1 MASFW
6 RVRIFG
12 RKNFRLR
19 WTKEP
24 YRGVILTVHGTFLPI
39 STMLLLM
46 LLLLLIIRVSSS
58 FSLILNRLFLKFK
71 SSKLWFLLRYQTLRK
86 WPFSRIKISLQFID
100 RKLKTGQRVSD
111 NQSSFHTLFKGFN
124 LHNIGSGRCQ
134 EMGSLFLKLWFE
146 LILSPRIKRFMIMK
160 SQNGKV
166 LSILRKK
173 MGLFSSQIIAM
184 ILRVL
189 FR

>member
-46 LLLLLIIRVSSS
+46 LLHLLIIRVSSS
-58 FSLILNRLFLKFK
+58 FSLILNRLFSQVQQLE
-71 SSKLWFLLRYQTLRK
+71 TLIFATLSN
-86 WPFSRIKISLQFID
+86 PSEVAFF
-100 RKLKTGQRVSD
+100 TGQNIFTIYWPEAQNWTKSKW
-111 NQSSFHTLFKGFN
+111 QSIIISHFVQGFQ
-124 LHNIGSGRCQ
+124 STQ
-134 EMGSLFLKLWFE
+134 Y
-146 LILSPRIKRFMIMK
+146 RIRAM
-160 SQNGKV
+160 SRN
-166 LSILRKK
+166 
-173 MGLFSSQIIAM
+173 GLFIFKVM
-184 ILRVL
+184 IWVN
-189 FR
+189 FEPKN